1 MKIQKK
7 LFFFE
12 QWNLIP
18 EWLVRFP
25 IPFHQLRFEFGCKIT
40 SEDCST
46 ISLMKVQNL
55 HNQTP
60 LFFQK
65 ISRITQIKNGFQ
77 MWKKEEQLP
86 FFKIYYRY
94 SFHPLFYCFN
104 FVAKTDLILCVHSE
118 TKKSP
123 PRTTTLITS
132 LEMFPSFWRRLV
144 TGGEIDPIFARRH
157 IRRYIQRGT
166 DWKGSVSRH
175 FIWTFQKY
183 AGTSDDVHGVFF
195 HKLPFT

>member
-25 IPFHQLRFEFGCKIT
+25 IPFHQLRFKFGCKIT
-40 SEDCST
+40 SENCFT
-46 ISLMKVQNL
+46 ILLMKVQNL

-60 LFFQK
+60 FSLKKSQESHKSRMASRCGKKRRATAILQK
-65 ISRITQIKNGFQ
+65 I
-77 MWKKEEQLP
+77 
-86 FFKIYYRY
+86 YC

-104 FVAKTDLILCVHSE
+104 FVAKTDLILCVHSK

-123 PRTTTLITS
+123 PRSITFITS

-195 HKLPFT
+195 HKLPFL